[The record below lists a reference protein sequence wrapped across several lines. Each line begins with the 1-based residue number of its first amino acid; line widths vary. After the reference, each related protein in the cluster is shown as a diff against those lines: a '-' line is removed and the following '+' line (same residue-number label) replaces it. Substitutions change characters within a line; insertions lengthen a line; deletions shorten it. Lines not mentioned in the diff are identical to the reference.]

1 MKPSGC
7 ADEPIRRPNWLTLGP
22 RCAVCRANVLEE
34 GEGAAMAADTDFRPN
49 WRKTKAGAWRV
60 KIEGRDYLCVEPRP
74 MSKGDISEVVA
85 KVYDLLTGKPN

>member
-1 MKPSGC
+1 
-7 ADEPIRRPNWLTLGP
+7 
-22 RCAVCRANVLEE
+22 
-34 GEGAAMAADTDFRPN
+34 MAADTDFRPN